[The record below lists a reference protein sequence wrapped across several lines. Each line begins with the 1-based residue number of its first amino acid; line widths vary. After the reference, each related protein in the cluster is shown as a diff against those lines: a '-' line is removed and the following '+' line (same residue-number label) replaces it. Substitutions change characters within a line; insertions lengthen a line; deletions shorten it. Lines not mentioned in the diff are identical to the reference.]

1 MHFVVRAEKW
11 PLARPFVTA
20 REVMH
25 DLPLVYLEISA
36 DGITGKSE
44 AAGVDYRGET
54 AEGIAKEIAAYL
66 ERLGRL
72 PFREELL
79 ETLPPGG
86 ARNAIDCALWDLE
99 SKANGR
105 SVMEVAGR
113 SSVAPLETVYTLSL
127 GSPAEMASAVGF
139 APPGAILKLKLGG
152 RDNRDVERAAAVR
165 AATPGSRLVADIN
178 EGWTRAELD
187 HYAAPLAA
195 LGVEMIEQPLAA
207 GDDHLLE
214 GYTGPIPLCADESAN
229 VAADLPQL
237 AAYDFINIKLDKTGG
252 LTAALALADAALAAG
267 KRLMVGSMLG
277 TSLGM
282 APAFII
288 GQRCTY
294 VDLDGPMLLAE
305 DRAAAMRFDGKV
317 VFPPRPELWG

>member
-1 MHFVVRAEKW
+1 MHFFVRAEKW

-20 REVMH
+20 REVMT
-25 DLPLVYLEISA
+25 DLPLVYLEVSA
-36 DGITGKSE
+36 GGFTGRAE

-54 AEGIAKEIAAYL
+54 AEGLAEEITAFL
-66 ERLGRL
+66 QPRKQPPSRVQ
-72 PFREELL
+72 LL
-79 ETLPPGG
+79 EALPPGG

-99 SKANGR
+99 SKASGR
-105 SVMEVAGR
+105 SVMELAGL
-113 SSVAPLETVYTLSL
+113 SSVTPLETVYTLSL
-127 GSPAEMASAVGF
+127 GSPSQMASAVGF
-139 APPGAILKLKLGG
+139 APRGAILKLKLGG
-152 RDNRDVERAAAVR
+152 GDNRDVDRAAAVR
-165 AATPGSRLVADIN
+165 AAAPDSRLVADIN

-195 LGVEMIEQPLAA
+195 LGVEMIEQPLPA
-207 GDDHLLE
+207 GEDQLLKD
-214 GYTGPIPLCADESAN
+214 YKGPIPLCADESAN
-229 VAADLPQL
+229 VASDLPQL

-282 APAFII
+282 APAFVI

-294 VDLDGPMLLAE
+294 VDLDGPMLLAK
-305 DRAAAMRFDGKV
+305 DRAPAMRFDGKV
-317 VFPPRPELWG
+317 VFPPRAELWG

>member
-1 MHFVVRAEKW
+1 MRFVVRAERW

-36 DGITGKSE
+36 GGFTGRAE

-54 AEGIAKEIAAYL
+54 AAGLAEEITAYL
-66 ERLGRL
+66 QPRQQ
-72 PFREELL
+72 PPSREQLL
-79 ETLPPGG
+79 EALAPGG

-99 SKANGR
+99 SKASGR
-105 SVMEVAGR
+105 SVMELAGL
-113 SSVAPLETVYTLSL
+113 SAVTPLETVYTLSL
-127 GSPAEMASAVGF
+127 GSPSQMASAVGF

-152 RDNRDVERAAAVR
+152 GDSRDVERAAAVR
-165 AATPGSRLVADIN
+165 LAAPGSRLVADIN
-178 EGWTRAELD
+178 EGWTRADLD
-187 HYAAPLAA
+187 QYVAPLAA
-195 LGVEMIEQPLAA
+195 LGIEMIEQPLPA

-214 GYTGPIPLCADESAN
+214 GYTGPLPLCADESAN
-229 VAADLPQL
+229 VAADMPRL
-237 AAYDFINIKLDKTGG
+237 AAYELINIKLDKTGG
-252 LTAALALADAALAAG
+252 LTAGLALADAALAAG

>member
-1 MHFVVRAEKW
+1 MHFFVRAEKW

-20 REVMH
+20 REVMTN
-25 DLPLVYLEISA
+25 LPLVYLEISA
-36 DGITGKSE
+36 GGFTGRTE

-54 AEGIAKEIAAYL
+54 AEGLAEEITAFL
-66 ERLGRL
+66 QPRKQPPSRVQ
-72 PFREELL
+72 LL
-79 ETLPPGG
+79 EALPPGG

-99 SKANGR
+99 SKASGR
-105 SVMEVAGR
+105 SVMELAGL
-113 SSVAPLETVYTLSL
+113 SSVTPLETVYTLSL
-127 GSPAEMASAVGF
+127 GSPSQMASAVGF
-139 APPGAILKLKLGG
+139 APRGAILKLKLGG
-152 RDNRDVERAAAVR
+152 GDNRDVDRAAAVR
-165 AATPGSRLVADIN
+165 AAAPDSRLVADIN

-195 LGVEMIEQPLAA
+195 LGVEMIEQPLPA
-207 GDDHLLE
+207 GEDQLLKD
-214 GYTGPIPLCADESAN
+214 YKGPIPLCADESAN
-229 VAADLPQL
+229 VASDLPQL

-282 APAFII
+282 APAFVI

-294 VDLDGPMLLAE
+294 VDLDGPMLLAK
-305 DRAAAMRFDGKV
+305 DRAPAMRFDGKV
-317 VFPPRPELWG
+317 VFPPRAELWG